1 MASPGMN
8 SLSGRWSRIA
18 LGALA
23 FMLVAV
29 ALTFLPAFAQDGD
42 PPPERRVVQTVADE
56 GYLWW
61 LMQWSNG
68 EEVCEMLVGHS
79 GLPTWEE
86 VSKVC
91 GAATF
96 EEWMDTSSCSEAV
109 DGEDTSDCD
118 GLYLLYAGYLEGE
131 RVVVQELPSPSI
143 SISLDGCE
151 DNNLSHLCIG
161 DPELILTAFEP
172 LETES
177 ITAVH
182 VEVMGDDPFE
192 CEGSTCSIELASY
205 ENQQME
211 VFFWAES
218 SYGDQTEEY
227 TALVRPVTIAWPE
240 RPGKEVWQIEVLS
253 TQWDGAPVAACAFT
267 WESFPPVDPK
277 LAWLTTPAD
286 PSELATDQPFEL
298 LAGRLL
304 RWGLVEASECP
315 WEGLM
320 QDGTASVCGV
330 EQAREAVGVWQNRF
344 DIRIL
349 QVAEETGIPA
359 KLIKALFAQE
369 SQFWPLGFPG
379 LKEYGLGGLHP
390 EGGDVLLLWNV
401 SFYQQFCPLVLSE
414 ETCASRYHELEEE
427 NQELLRGALAIQ
439 ADVTCPECSNGL
451 DLNKAERSVDLF
463 AELLLANCAQ
473 TSELVRQV
481 SRKAPGS
488 VFSYP
493 DLWRLTL
500 ANYNAGPGCL
510 QEALGDVKQARDP
523 FSWST
528 VSQALADLEAC
539 SGSIEYVERVTN
551 IYP

>member
-1 MASPGMN
+1 M
-8 SLSGRWSRIA
+8 A

-23 FMLVAV
+23 FTLIAV
-29 ALTFLPAFAQDGD
+29 ALLFMPAFAQDGD

-56 GYLWW
+56 GFLWW
-61 LMQWSNG
+61 LKQWSNG
-68 EEVCEMLVGHS
+68 EKVCEILVGHS
-79 GLPTWEE
+79 GLPSWEE

-96 EEWMDTSSCSEAV
+96 EEWVDTSPCFEAV

-131 RVVVQELPSPSI
+131 RIVVQELPSPSI
-143 SISLDGCE
+143 SISLEGCE
-151 DNNLSHLCIG
+151 DNNLSHLCVGI
-161 DPELILTAFEP
+161 PELTLTAFEP
-172 LETES
+172 LEGEH

-182 VEVMGDDPFE
+182 VEVMGEDPFE
-192 CEGSTCSIELASY
+192 CEGPICRVELMHY
-205 ENQQME
+205 EGQE
-211 VFFWAES
+211 LEIFFWADS

-227 TALVRPVTIAWPE
+227 TALVRPVILAWPAS
-240 RPGKEVWQIEVLS
+240 PGEEVWQIEILS
-253 TQWDGAPVAACAFT
+253 TQWEGGLMAACAFT

-277 LAWLTTPAD
+277 QAWLTTPAD
-286 PSELATDQPFEL
+286 PSGLATDQPFEL

-304 RWGLVEASECP
+304 RWGFVEAPECP
-315 WEGLM
+315 WEGLLP
-320 QDGTASVCGV
+320 DGTASVCGV

-414 ETCASRYHELEEE
+414 ETCASRYHELEDE

-439 ADVTCPECSNGL
+439 ADVNCPGCTNGI

-488 VFSYP
+488 IFSYP

-510 QEALGDVKQARDP
+510 YEALSEVKQERDP
-523 FSWST
+523 FDWTT

-539 SGSIEYVERVTN
+539 SGSIEYVERITN

>member
-1 MASPGMN
+1 MKP
-8 SLSGRWSRIA
+8 LSDRWSRIA

-23 FMLVAV
+23 FTLIAV
-29 ALTFLPAFAQDGD
+29 ALLVLPAFAEDGD
-42 PPPERRVVQTVADE
+42 PPERRVVQTVADE

-61 LMQWSNG
+61 LKQWSNG
-68 EEVCEMLVGHS
+68 EKVCEILIGHP

-96 EEWMDTSSCSEAV
+96 EEWVDTSPCFEAV

-131 RVVVQELPSPSI
+131 RFVVQELPSPSI

-151 DNNLSHLCIG
+151 NNNLSHLCVGI
-161 DPELILTAFEP
+161 PELILTASEH
-172 LETES
+172 LDGEH

-182 VEVMGDDPFE
+182 VEVMGEDPIE
-192 CEGSTCSIELASY
+192 CEGPICRIELMHY
-205 ENQQME
+205 EGQELE
-211 VFFWAES
+211 VFFWADS

-227 TALVRPVTIAWPE
+227 TALVRPVILAWPAS
-240 RPGKEVWQIEVLS
+240 PGEEVWQIEVLS
-253 TQWDGAPVAACAFT
+253 TQWEGGPMAACAFT

-277 LAWLTTPAD
+277 QAWLTTPAD
-286 PSELATDQPFEL
+286 PSGLATDQPFEL

-304 RWGLVEASECP
+304 RWGFVEAPECP
-315 WEGLM
+315 WEGLLP
-320 QDGTASVCGV
+320 DGTASVCGV

-379 LKEYGLGGLHP
+379 VQEYGLGGLHP
-390 EGGDVLLLWNV
+390 EGGDALLLWNV

-414 ETCASRYHELEEE
+414 ETCASRYHELDEE

-439 ADVTCPECSNGL
+439 ADVNCTECPNGL

-481 SRKAPGS
+481 SRNAPGNE
-488 VFSYP
+488 FSYP

-510 QEALGDVKQARDP
+510 QEALSEVKRARDP
-523 FSWST
+523 FNWST

-539 SGSIEYVERVTN
+539 SGSIEYVERVTK

>member
-1 MASPGMN
+1 MN
-8 SLSGRWSRIA
+8 PLSRRLNRIA

-23 FMLVAV
+23 FMLIAV
-29 ALTFLPAFAQDGD
+29 ALLFLPAFAQDGD

-61 LMQWSNG
+61 LKQWSNG
-68 EEVCEMLVGHS
+68 EQVCEILVGHP
-79 GLPTWEE
+79 GLPTWDE

-91 GAATF
+91 GSATF
-96 EEWMDTSSCSEAV
+96 DEWKDTSPCTEAV

-151 DNNLSHLCIG
+151 DNNLSHLCVG
-161 DPELILTAFEP
+161 DPGLILTAFEP
-172 LETES
+172 LEGES

-182 VEVMGDDPFE
+182 VEVIGDDPFE
-192 CEGSTCSIELASY
+192 CEGPICRIELASY

-211 VFFWAES
+211 IIFSADS

-227 TALVRPVTIAWPE
+227 TALVRPVTIAWSE

-253 TQWDGAPVAACAFT
+253 TQWDGEPVAACAFT
-267 WESFPPVDPK
+267 WESFPPVDPN

-286 PSELATDQPFEL
+286 PSGLATDQPFEL

-304 RWGLVEASECP
+304 RWGFVGAPDCP
-315 WEGLM
+315 WEGLLP
-320 QDGTASVCGV
+320 DGTASVCGV
-330 EQAREAVGVWQNRF
+330 EQARGAVDVWQDRF
-344 DIRIL
+344 DFRIL

-390 EGGDVLLLWNV
+390 EGGDVLLLWNA
-401 SFYQQFCPLVLSE
+401 SFYQQFCPLVLSD
-414 ETCASRYHELEEE
+414 ETCAYRYHELDEE

-439 ADVTCPECSNGL
+439 ADVSCPECPNGI

-473 TSELVRQV
+473 TSELVSQV
-481 SRKAPGS
+481 SRQAPGK
-488 VFSYP
+488 VFSYT

-510 QEALGDVKQARDP
+510 NEALWEVKQARDP
-523 FSWST
+523 FEWST
-528 VSQALADLEAC
+528 VSQALANLEAC
-539 SGSIEYVERVTN
+539 GGSIEYVERVTK